1 VSTSGQSPYH
11 HGDLRHACLVAA
23 LELLE
28 EGDETTLSIREV
40 ARRAGVSANAP
51 YRHYADKDALLA
63 ALAVHGYELLR
74 KDLIAAAAQD
84 TDGDLVAMALAY
96 VHFAL
101 DHPAVFRLMFGHP
114 CNRTRQDVKDA
125 ANATSAVLAEQ
136 IRGTAPKAEAEAF
149 LLGVWAIVH
158 GLATL
163 ILDGKVVSADKP
175 RAMEA
180 VVTDV
185 VRTMT
190 APRRRR

>member
-1 VSTSGQSPYH
+1 VSTSGQSAYH
-11 HGDLRHACLVAA
+11 HGDLRSACLFAA

-28 EGDETTLSIREV
+28 DGDETTLSLREV

-74 KDLIAAAAQD
+74 EDLIAAAAKD
-84 TDGDLVAMALAY
+84 TDGQVVEISLAY

>member
-1 VSTSGQSPYH
+1 VSTSGQSAYH
-11 HGDLRHACLVAA
+11 HGDLRNACLFAA
-23 LELLE
+23 LQLLE
-28 EGDETTLSIREV
+28 DGDETTLSLREV

-74 KDLIAAAAQD
+74 EDLIAAAAKD
-84 TDGDLVAMALAY
+84 TDGQVVEISLAY

>member
-1 VSTSGQSPYH
+1 VSTSGQSAYH
-11 HGDLRHACLVAA
+11 HGDLRKACLFAA

-28 EGDETTLSIREV
+28 DGDETTLSLREV

-74 KDLIAAAAQD
+74 EDLIAAAAKD
-84 TDGDLVAMALAY
+84 TDGQVVEISLAY

-185 VRTMT
+185 VRTMM
-190 APRRRR
+190 APRRRW